1 LNKPSRTTW
10 KQELSSRL
18 KTAAQFAA
26 RFGLAPLTLAS
37 LESRLAFGLTP
48 YYANLCE
55 QEPALL
61 RSVLPSPLELTSSP
75 FELQDPMVEERD
87 SPVPCI
93 VRRYPN
99 RALFLLTPHCPV
111 YCRYCTRARKV
122 GKGEHKLGKAQ
133 WQEGLDWLK
142 EQPQIEEVILSGGEP
157 LLLGDSALG
166 WLLGELARLPQIRF
180 LRFSTKAV
188 ATLPQRITPGLA
200 KLLGRHQPLLLNLHF
215 VHPAELTAEVALA
228 LSRLR
233 KAGVMLAS
241 QTVLLQGVND
251 DPQTLAALFKGLY
264 GLGVRPYA
272 LYLCD
277 WITGASHFRVGP
289 TRALELMGEL
299 RQSLS
304 GVMLP
309 KLIADPPGGKVDL
322 ATAPEPGEGGVWL
335 TNWKGERVFWPE
347 P

>member
-1 LNKPSRTTW
+1 MTQPTPTPW
-10 KQELSSRL
+10 KQELNQRI
-18 KTAAQFAA
+18 KTPEQFAA
-26 RFGLAPLTLAS
+26 RFGLDPKSLAP

-48 YYANLCE
+48 YYANLCA

-61 RSVLPSPLELTSSP
+61 RSVLPSPLELTAST

-142 EQPQIEEVILSGGEP
+142 GQPQIEEVILSGGEP
-157 LLLGDSALG
+157 LMLSDAALG
-166 WLLGELARLPQIRF
+166 WILGELKKLPQLRF
-180 LRFSTKAV
+180 LRFSSKAA

-200 KLLGRHQPLLLNLHF
+200 KLLGKHQPLLLNLHF
-215 VHPAELTAEVALA
+215 VHPAELTEEVALA
-228 LSRLR
+228 LSRLT

-241 QTVLLQGVND
+241 QTVLLRGVND
-251 DPQTLAALFKGLY
+251 DPQTLAALFKELY
-264 GLGVRPYA
+264 GMGVRPYA

-277 WITGASHFRVGP
+277 WIAGASHFRVGP

-299 RQSLS
+299 RQTLS

-309 KLIADPPGGKVDL
+309 KLVADPPGGKVDL
-322 ATAPEPGEGGVWL
+322 ATAPRPDQGGVWL
-335 TNWKGERVFWPE
+335 TNWKGEEVFWPE